1 MPLSVAEQI
10 GSSPSLKWVA
20 VAIGFHIANA
30 FLGAYMGFFRKGPGL
45 LRIHGVLYLAVL
57 LCLAF
62 FLVLNAIH
70 AGNSIWEY
78 LICAY
83 FITVVPVSKR
93 WDVVLHA
100 FFSIVGLLL
109 LPVLVLLNIAFG

>member
-1 MPLSVAEQI
+1 MPISVAEQI
-10 GSSPSLKWVA
+10 GASPSLKWVA
-20 VAIGFHIANA
+20 VAVGLHIVNS
-30 FLGAYMGFFRKGPGL
+30 FLGAYMGFVRRGSSL

-83 FITVVPVSKR
+83 FITVVPISKR
-93 WDVVLHA
+93 WDAVLHA
-100 FFSIVGLLL
+100 FLTVIGLLF
-109 LPVLVLLNIAFG
+109 LPVLVLLNVSFW

>member
-1 MPLSVAEQI
+1 
-10 GSSPSLKWVA
+10 
-20 VAIGFHIANA
+20 
-30 FLGAYMGFFRKGPGL
+30 MGFFRRGRSL

-57 LCLAF
+57 LSLAF

-83 FITVVPVSKR
+83 FVTIVPLSKR
-93 WDVVLHA
+93 WDAVLHA
-100 FFSIVGLLL
+100 FFTVIGLLL
-109 LPVLVLLNIAFG
+109 LPVLVLLNVSFW